1 MAGNARGSDA
11 GASRRIGDRAQG
23 VIPWATRHFV
33 AIATAV
39 GLLTYVAI
47 YTIPVFDTPPI
58 RSDGYSYY
66 VYLPS
71 WLIYGDPTL
80 ESVAAD
86 CCGGTYGGFDLVV
99 RWPETGQWL
108 NVHPIGVAVLMLPFF
123 IAAHLLTK
131 WSNLTPDGFS
141 LYYQHAA
148 GLAGLAYM
156 LIGLAILR
164 QTLLRYFRPGVV
176 LAALVTITFGTNL
189 FHYGTADATFSHAFA
204 FFSICALVELT
215 ERWWQKPT
223 IGRGIAL
230 GAIAGLV
237 VLIRHVNVLFLL
249 IVPLYGIATRHDI
262 RSLPNRL
269 WQRRRPLAAMT
280 VTAAIVLFPQ
290 LLIYKRATTHWLVSP
305 YDVLGLG
312 LDFASPH
319 LFGVLFSPQKGL
331 FFWSPALLLAVA
343 GMATR
348 GGIARTLW
356 AGAIVVLAIDT
367 YVIASFTSWQF
378 AGSYGHRAFTD
389 GLGIICLFLASFF
402 EWTADRWRVRAIA
415 AVATALA
422 VMLSI
427 AQMIQY
433 WLRIIPMWDT
443 TWQQYVHVFLR
454 FR

>member
-1 MAGNARGSDA
+1 MAGNARGSDT
-11 GASRRIGDRAQG
+11 GASRRITDRAQRI
-23 VIPWATRHFV
+23 IPGATHHFV
-33 AIATAV
+33 AIATAL
-39 GLLTYVAI
+39 GLLTYVVIYAI
-47 YTIPVFDTPPI
+47 PIFDTLPI

-86 CCGGTYGGFDLVV
+86 CCGGTYGGFALIV
-99 RWPETGQWL
+99 RWPDTGRWL

-141 LYYQHAA
+141 LYYQYAA

-164 QTLLRYFRPGVV
+164 RTLLRHFRPGVV
-176 LAALVTITFGTNL
+176 LAALITITFGTNL

-204 FFSICALVELT
+204 FFTVCALVELT
-215 ERWWQKPT
+215 ERWWQEPT
-223 IGRGIAL
+223 IGRSIAV

-237 VLIRHVNVLFLL
+237 VLIRHVNVVFLF
-249 IVPLYGIATRHDI
+249 IVPLYGIATRRDVT
-262 RSLPNRL
+262 SLLNRL
-269 WQRRRPLAAMT
+269 WQRRRPLTAMT
-280 VTAAIVLFPQ
+280 VTAAIVVFPQ

-305 YDVLGLG
+305 YNLLGLG

-343 GMATR
+343 GIATP
-348 GGIARTLW
+348 GTARNLRF
-356 AGAIVVLAIDT
+356 GALVVLAIDT
-367 YVIASFTSWQF
+367 YLIASFSDWQF

-389 GLGIICLFLASFF
+389 GLGLFCLFLASFF
-402 EWTADRWRVRAIA
+402 EWTADRWRVRAIV

-443 TWQQYVHVFLR
+443 TWQQYVHLFLR